1 MPHIERPNSREEE
14 HRIFEQQDGSE
25 WMIIGAI
32 ITAVGFIVSIFNFS
46 DLRQG
51 THLMI
56 AYSSSLIF
64 VGLVLVGYG
73 EYKRSYNA

>member
-1 MPHIERPNSREEE
+1 MPHIEHPNSREEE
-14 HRIFEQQDGSE
+14 YRIFEQQDGSE

-32 ITAVGFIVSIFNFS
+32 IMAVGIIVSIFTFS

-56 AYSSSLIF
+56 AYTTILILI
-64 VGLVLVGYG
+64 GLVLVGYG
-73 EYKRSYNA
+73 EFKRSHNA